1 MAPNGGEAASLVES
15 AMLLRWR
22 APELAL
28 LLADRAVTAGQDD
41 KLAVMQADHLA
52 VFALNRL
59 GRHGEAA
66 HRLFPAIRDAE
77 TPPGLRHELHVE
89 LAHCAVALGESAT
102 ALGAVRAVL
111 AAGDDVAPVLRAGAL
126 VAVAEA
132 SAALDRDDLATSAL
146 DEADELYREDTSLD
160 HDTALLLRA
169 AVRAVDA
176 TRHRRREAG
185 AVAEAKAREGRDLL
199 AGLADPEHD
208 SGEVSARLMLEIALA
223 LLDRGAGD
231 AAMQEVRP
239 LLRRPVRAAAAAAVG
254 RLRLALATR
263 VHLAEGRHEPALTL
277 LADAVEGAQRYGVDV
292 VLAECLE
299 GLSHVHEARGEFADA
314 LHCVRAARAAEGR
327 HRRDVETARCTLL
340 ENCGSARREEARLIG
355 QVAALLG
362 DAATGCAAGS
372 DAESSPLSVE
382 VGVGNAAQ
390 QTEPNTLEAEIAQ
403 ADTAEA
409 EVLEA
414 EIPQA
419 EIPQAEIAQAEI
431 AQAEIAQAEI
441 AQAEI
446 AQAEIAQAEIAE
458 AEASE
463 KVADEEVAEEEVAE
477 EEVAEEEVAEAEVL
491 GQVAEPE
498 IAQSAPATPTSPVSN
513 GPAVASPVAE
523 DPSSVSPDT
532 AAAESSSEID
542 SWQAGARHR
551 RGAGTLVSV
560 SDLLP
565 ASALS
570 AGRSG
575 RRRAEDRAA
584 ETSTVGMGQI
594 GDADPESTG
603 AGDRGA
609 AGQSDEPPV
618 PLVIYPL
625 PHQPPSESSATLEH
639 EATDDDPSEEP
650 ENAAQTRRELSVT
663 GPPPAP
669 TPRALDWQ
677 PADDDVAGDEAQMG
691 LGDLLAEAL
700 AAYQESRDVHGGAR
714 SAGMRGDDGSTS
726 ADAETELDVS
736 RYRGLGTRRTVGLA
750 LAPKP
755 IDADSAGPDPV
766 DADADDPDA
775 AVTNPLLR
783 LPNLTAEPRWGS
795 A

>member
-1 MAPNGGEAASLVES
+1 MGQQATGDRERRWGWEVSSTAREGIRTGMAPSGGEAASLVES

-41 KLAVMQADHLA
+41 KLAVLQADHLA

-77 TPPGLRHELHVE
+77 TPPWLRHELHVE

-126 VAVAEA
+126 VAMAGV
-132 SAALDRDDLATSAL
+132 SAALGRDDLATSAL
-146 DEADELYREDTSLD
+146 DEADELYREDPSLD

-176 TRHRRREAG
+176 ARHRRREEG
-185 AVAEAKAREGRDLL
+185 AMAEAKAREGRDLL

-292 VLAECLE
+292 VLGECLE
-299 GLSHVHEARGEFADA
+299 GLSHVHETRGEFADA

-327 HRRDVETARCTLL
+327 HRRDVEAARGTLL
-340 ENCGSARREEARLIG
+340 DNCGPGRREEARLVA

-362 DAATGCAAGS
+362 DAGTGCAAGS
-372 DAESSPLSVE
+372 EADTSPLSVE
-382 VGVGNAAQ
+382 AGVGSAAQ
-390 QTEPNTLEAEIAQ
+390 QTDPETPEAEIAQ
-403 ADTAEA
+403 ADSAEAEVGEA

-414 EIPQA
+414 G
-419 EIPQAEIAQAEI
+419 IAQEEVIEAGLG
-431 AQAEIAQAEI
+431 
-441 AQAEI
+441 
-446 AQAEIAQAEIAE
+446 E

-463 KVADEEVAEEEVAE
+463 QVAEEQ
-477 EEVAEEEVAEAEVL
+477 VAEAEPL
-491 GQVAEPE
+491 GQIAEPQ
-498 IAQSAPATPTSPVSN
+498 IAQSAPATPTSPVLNTPVVGSRV
-513 GPAVASPVAE
+513 PPSVAE
-523 DPSSVSPDT
+523 EPIPVSPET
-532 AAAESSSEID
+532 AAGESPSEID
-542 SWQAGARHR
+542 SWPAGARHR
-551 RGAGTLVSV
+551 RGAGALVSV

-584 ETSTVGMGQI
+584 ETPTVEKV
-594 GDADPESTG
+594 GDADPEPSG
-603 AGDRGA
+603 AGDRGSVDR
-609 AGQSDEPPV
+609 SDEPSV
-618 PLVIYPL
+618 SLVIYPS
-625 PHQPPSESSATLEH
+625 PDQPPSESSATLERA
-639 EATDDDPSEEP
+639 ATDDDPTEEP
-650 ENAAQTRRELSVT
+650 ENSSQTLRELPVA

-677 PADDDVAGDEAQMG
+677 PADEDEAGDEAQMG

-700 AAYQESRDVHGGAR
+700 AAYQESRDIHAGAR
-714 SAGMRGDDGSTS
+714 SAGMRSDDGSTT
-726 ADAETELDVS
+726 ADAELDVS
-736 RYRGLGTRRTVGLA
+736 RYPGLRTGRTAGLA
-750 LAPKP
+750 LAAKP
-755 IDADSAGPDPV
+755 IDANSGGPDSV
-766 DADADDPDA
+766 DADADDPAA

>member
-1 MAPNGGEAASLVES
+1 MGQQATGDRERRWGWEVSSTAREGIRTGMAPNGGEAASLVES

-41 KLAVMQADHLA
+41 KLAILQADHLA

-111 AAGDDVAPVLRAGAL
+111 AAGDDVAPVLRGGAL

-132 SAALDRDDLATSAL
+132 SAALGRDDLATSAL
-146 DEADELYREDTSLD
+146 DEADELYREDPSLD

-176 TRHRRREAG
+176 ARHRRREAG

-292 VLAECLE
+292 VLGECLE

-327 HRRDVETARCTLL
+327 HRREVKAARGALL
-340 ENCGSARREEARLIG
+340 DNCGSARREEARLVA

-362 DAATGCAAGS
+362 DAGTGCAAGS
-372 DAESSPLSVE
+372 EADTSPLSVE
-382 VGVGNAAQ
+382 VGVGSAAQ
-390 QTEPNTLEAEIAQ
+390 QTDPETFEAEIAQ
-403 ADTAEA
+403 ADSAEA
-409 EVLEA
+409 EVGETEA
-414 EIPQA
+414 EEQ
-419 EIPQAEIAQAEI
+419 
-431 AQAEIAQAEI
+431 
-441 AQAEI
+441 
-446 AQAEIAQAEIAE
+446 
-458 AEASE
+458 
-463 KVADEEVAEEEVAE
+463 VAEEQVAE
-477 EEVAEEEVAEAEVL
+477 E
-491 GQVAEPE
+491 QVAEDEPPGQIAE
-498 IAQSAPATPTSPVSN
+498 PQIAQSAPATATSPVLNTPVVGSSA
-513 GPAVASPVAE
+513 PPSVAE
-523 DPSSVSPDT
+523 EPIPVSPET
-532 AAAESSSEID
+532 AAGESPSGVD
-542 SWQAGARHR
+542 SWPAGARHR

-570 AGRSG
+570 TGRSG
-575 RRRAEDRAA
+575 RRRAEDRTV
-584 ETSTVGMGQI
+584 ETPTVEMSQI
-594 GDADPESTG
+594 GDADPEPSG
-603 AGDRGA
+603 ADDRGA
-609 AGQSDEPPV
+609 ADRSDEPPV
-618 PLVIYPL
+618 SLVIYPS
-625 PHQPPSESSATLEH
+625 PDQPPSESSATSERA
-639 EATDDDPSEEP
+639 ATNDDPTEEP
-650 ENAAQTRRELSVT
+650 ENFSQTLRELPVT

-677 PADDDVAGDEAQMG
+677 PADEDEPGDEAQMG

-700 AAYQESRDVHGGAR
+700 AAYQESRDIHAGAR
-714 SAGMRGDDGSTS
+714 SAGMRSDDGSTT
-726 ADAETELDVS
+726 ADAELDVS
-736 RYRGLGTRRTVGLA
+736 RYPGLRTGRTAGLA

-755 IDADSAGPDPV
+755 IDANSGGPDSV
-766 DADADDPDA
+766 DADADDPAA

>member
-1 MAPNGGEAASLVES
+1 MGHGASGDRERRWGWEVSSTAREGIRTGMAPNGGEAASLVES

-41 KLAVMQADHLA
+41 KLAVLQADHVA

-59 GRHGEAA
+59 GRQGEAA

-111 AAGDDVAPVLRAGAL
+111 AAGDDVAPVLRGGAL

-132 SAALDRDDLATSAL
+132 SAALGRDDLATSAL
-146 DEADELYREDTSLD
+146 NEADELYREDPSLD

-176 TRHRRREAG
+176 ARHRRRDAG
-185 AVAEAKAREGRDLL
+185 AVAEAKVREGRDLL

-208 SGEVSARLMLEIALA
+208 SGEVSARLMLEMALA

-327 HRRDVETARCTLL
+327 HRRDVEAARCTLL
-340 ENCGSARREEARLIG
+340 ENCGSARSEEARLVG

-362 DAATGCAAGS
+362 DAGTGCAGGS
-372 DAESSPLSVE
+372 DSDTGPLSVE
-382 VGVGNAAQ
+382 VGVCSAAQ
-390 QTEPNTLEAEIAQ
+390 QTNPKSFDAEIAQ

-414 EIPQA
+414 EI
-419 EIPQAEIAQAEI
+419 AQAEV
-431 AQAEIAQAEI
+431 AEADVR
-441 AQAEI
+441 
-446 AQAEIAQAEIAE
+446 E

-463 KVADEEVAEEEVAE
+463 KVAEEKLAEEKLAEEEVTE
-477 EEVAEEEVAEAEVL
+477 EEE
-491 GQVAEPE
+491 VAEPE
-498 IAQSAPATPTSPVSN
+498 IAQSAPATPTSPVSST
-513 GPAVASPVAE
+513 PVVASPVPSSVAE
-523 DPSSVSPDT
+523 DPIPVSPDAEAT
-532 AAAESSSEID
+532 ESSSGVD
-542 SWQAGARHR
+542 PWQAGARHR

-575 RRRAEDRAA
+575 RRRAEDRTV

-594 GDADPESTG
+594 GDADPEPSG
-603 AGDRGA
+603 AGDREA
-609 AGQSDEPPV
+609 ANRSDEPSA

-625 PHQPPSESSATLEH
+625 PRQPPSESAMLER
-639 EATDDDPSEEP
+639 ETTDDDPSEDP
-650 ENAAQTRRELSVT
+650 ETPQIRRESSAF
-663 GPPPAP
+663 GPPAP

-677 PADDDVAGDEAQMG
+677 RADEDVAGDEAQMG

-700 AAYQESRDVHGGAR
+700 AAYQQSRDIHAGAR
-714 SAGMRGDDGSTS
+714 SAAMRGDDGSTTGDS
-726 ADAETELDVS
+726 ETELDVS

-755 IDADSAGPDPV
+755 IDANSAGPKPG
-766 DADADDPDA
+766 DADADDPA
-775 AVTNPLLR
+775 AAITNPLLR

>member
-1 MAPNGGEAASLVES
+1 MSSTAREGVRSGMAPSGGEAASLVES

-41 KLAVMQADHLA
+41 KLTVLQADHLA

-59 GRHGEAA
+59 GRYGEAA
-66 HRLFPAIRDAE
+66 HRLFPAIRDAD

-89 LAHCAVALGESAT
+89 LAHCAVALGESVT

-111 AAGDDVAPVLRAGAL
+111 AAGDDVAPVLRGGAL

-132 SAALDRDDLATSAL
+132 SAALGRDDLVTSAL
-146 DEADELYREDTSLD
+146 DEADELYREDPSLD

-176 TRHRRREAG
+176 ARHRSREAG
-185 AVAEAKAREGRDLL
+185 TDAEAKAREGRDLL

-223 LLDRGAGD
+223 LLDRDAGD

-327 HRRDVETARCTLL
+327 HRRDVEAARSTLL
-340 ENCGSARREEARLIG
+340 ENCGSARGEEARLVG

-362 DAATGCAAGS
+362 NAGTGCTAGS
-372 DAESSPLSVE
+372 DGDTGPMSVE
-382 VGVGNAAQ
+382 ISVGTAVQ
-390 QTEPNTLEAEIAQ
+390 ETEPKTPETVVLDAEVL
-403 ADTAEA
+403 EA

-414 EIPQA
+414 EVL
-419 EIPQAEIAQAEI
+419 EAQGP
-431 AQAEIAQAEI
+431 
-441 AQAEI
+441 
-446 AQAEIAQAEIAE
+446 E
-458 AEASE
+458 AL
-463 KVADEEVAEEEVAE
+463 
-477 EEVAEEEVAEAEVL
+477 VAEAEV
-491 GQVAEPE
+491 VEAEVVEDPTPVPPE
-498 IAQSAPATPTSPVSN
+498 
-513 GPAVASPVAE
+513 AE
-523 DPSSVSPDT
+523 DVRSV
-532 AAAESSSEID
+532 ESSSESD
-542 SWQAGARHR
+542 PWPGARHR

-584 ETSTVGMGQI
+584 ETAAVEMDQ
-594 GDADPESTG
+594 TG
-603 AGDRGA
+603 HTELE
-609 AGQSDEPPV
+609 QNSDGPLT
-618 PLVIYPL
+618 PLVVYPL
-625 PHQPPSESSATLEH
+625 PLQPTSESSTTLPG

-650 ENAAQTRRELSVT
+650 ESSSQARRELPVS

-669 TPRALDWQ
+669 APRTLEWEPAAEEA
-677 PADDDVAGDEAQMG
+677 ADDEASSQMG

-700 AAYQESRDVHGGAR
+700 AAYQESRDIHAGAR
-714 SAGMRGDDGSTS
+714 SAGMGGDDGSTA
-726 ADAETELDVS
+726 ADAETDVA
-736 RYRGLGTRRTVGLA
+736 RYRGPGTRWTAGLA
-750 LAPKP
+750 LAPAP
-755 IDADSAGPDPV
+755 IDASSAEPNPV
-766 DADADDPDA
+766 DSGRGDA
-775 AVTNPLLR
+775 AAAATNPLLR
-783 LPNLTAEPRWGS
+783 LPNLTSEPRWVPPEAGRRS
-795 A
+795 AAGD

>member
-1 MAPNGGEAASLVES
+1 MSSTAREGIRTGMAPNGGEAASLVES

-41 KLAVMQADHLA
+41 KLAVLQADHVA

-89 LAHCAVALGESAT
+89 LAHCAVALGEAAT

-111 AAGDDVAPVLRAGAL
+111 AAGDDVAPVLRGGAL

-132 SAALDRDDLATSAL
+132 SAALGRDDLATSAL
-146 DEADELYREDTSLD
+146 DEADELYREDPSLD

-176 TRHRRREAG
+176 ARHRRRDAG

-263 VHLAEGRHEPALTL
+263 VHLVEGRHEPALTL

-327 HRRDVETARCTLL
+327 HRRDVEAARCTLL
-340 ENCGSARREEARLIG
+340 ENCGSARREEARLVG

-362 DAATGCAAGS
+362 DAGTGCAGGS
-372 DAESSPLSVE
+372 DSDTGPLSVE
-382 VGVGNAAQ
+382 VGVCSAAQ
-390 QTEPNTLEAEIAQ
+390 QTDPKSFDAEIAQ

-409 EVLEA
+409 EMLEA
-414 EIPQA
+414 EIALA
-419 EIPQAEIAQAEI
+419 EVAEADIR
-431 AQAEIAQAEI
+431 
-441 AQAEI
+441 
-446 AQAEIAQAEIAE
+446 E
-458 AEASE
+458 AEAS
-463 KVADEEVAEEEVAE
+463 EEVAEEEVAE
-477 EEVAEEEVAEAEVL
+477 EE
-491 GQVAEPE
+491 VAEPE
-498 IAQSAPATPTSPVSN
+498 IAQSAPATPTSPVSST
-513 GPAVASPVAE
+513 PVVASPVPSSVAE
-523 DPSSVSPDT
+523 DPIPVSPD
-532 AAAESSSEID
+532 AEAAESSSGVD

-575 RRRAEDRAA
+575 RRRAEDRPV

-594 GDADPESTG
+594 GDADPEPSG
-603 AGDRGA
+603 AGDREA
-609 AGQSDEPPV
+609 ANRSDEPPA

-625 PHQPPSESSATLEH
+625 PHQPPSESATLERQ
-639 EATDDDPSEEP
+639 ATDEDPSEDP
-650 ENAAQTRRELSVT
+650 ETPQIRRDLSAF
-663 GPPPAP
+663 GPPAP

-677 PADDDVAGDEAQMG
+677 PADEDVAGDEAQMG

-700 AAYQESRDVHGGAR
+700 AAYQESRDIHAGAR
-714 SAGMRGDDGSTS
+714 SAAMRGDDGSTTV
-726 ADAETELDVS
+726 DGETELDVS

-755 IDADSAGPDPV
+755 IDANSAGPNPV
-766 DADADDPDA
+766 DADVDDPAA

>member
-1 MAPNGGEAASLVES
+1 MSSTAREGVRSGMAPSGGEAASLVES

-41 KLAVMQADHLA
+41 KLTVLQADHLA

-59 GRHGEAA
+59 GRYGEAA
-66 HRLFPAIRDAE
+66 HRLFPAIRDAD

-89 LAHCAVALGESAT
+89 LAHCAVALGESVT

-111 AAGDDVAPVLRAGAL
+111 AAGDDVAPVLRGGAL

-132 SAALDRDDLATSAL
+132 SAALGRDDLVTSAL
-146 DEADELYREDTSLD
+146 DEADELYREDPSLD

-176 TRHRRREAG
+176 ARHRSREAG
-185 AVAEAKAREGRDLL
+185 TDAEAKAREGRDLL

-223 LLDRGAGD
+223 LLDRAAGD

-327 HRRDVETARCTLL
+327 HRRDVEAARSTLL
-340 ENCGSARREEARLIG
+340 ENCGSARGEEARLVG

-362 DAATGCAAGS
+362 NAGTGCTAGS
-372 DAESSPLSVE
+372 DGDTGPMSVE
-382 VGVGNAAQ
+382 ISVGTAVQ
-390 QTEPNTLEAEIAQ
+390 ETEPKTPETVVLDAEVL
-403 ADTAEA
+403 EA

-414 EIPQA
+414 QGP
-419 EIPQAEIAQAEI
+419 
-431 AQAEIAQAEI
+431 
-441 AQAEI
+441 
-446 AQAEIAQAEIAE
+446 E
-458 AEASE
+458 AL
-463 KVADEEVAEEEVAE
+463 
-477 EEVAEEEVAEAEVL
+477 VAEAEV
-491 GQVAEPE
+491 VEAEVVEDPTPVPPE
-498 IAQSAPATPTSPVSN
+498 
-513 GPAVASPVAE
+513 AE
-523 DPSSVSPDT
+523 DVRSV
-532 AAAESSSEID
+532 ESSSESD
-542 SWQAGARHR
+542 PWPGARHR

-584 ETSTVGMGQI
+584 ETAAVEMDQ
-594 GDADPESTG
+594 TG
-603 AGDRGA
+603 HTELE
-609 AGQSDEPPV
+609 QNSDGPLT
-618 PLVIYPL
+618 PLVVYPL
-625 PHQPPSESSATLEH
+625 PLQPTSESSTTLPG

-650 ENAAQTRRELSVT
+650 ESSSQARRELPVS

-669 TPRALDWQ
+669 APRTLEWEPAAEEA
-677 PADDDVAGDEAQMG
+677 ADDEASSQMG

-700 AAYQESRDVHGGAR
+700 AAYQESRDIHAGAR
-714 SAGMRGDDGSTS
+714 SAGMGGDDGSTA
-726 ADAETELDVS
+726 ADAETDVA
-736 RYRGLGTRRTVGLA
+736 RYRGPGTRWTAGLA
-750 LAPKP
+750 LAPAP
-755 IDADSAGPDPV
+755 IDASSAEPNPV
-766 DADADDPDA
+766 DSGRGDA
-775 AVTNPLLR
+775 AAAATNPLLR
-783 LPNLTAEPRWGS
+783 LPNLTSEPRWVPPEAGRRS
-795 A
+795 AAGDEWEWVPEAPSRTWIQRLCPSTSRRRLARR

>member
-1 MAPNGGEAASLVES
+1 MGQQATGDRERRWGWEVSSTAREGIRTGMAPNGGEAASLVES

-41 KLAVMQADHLA
+41 KLAVLQADHLA

-132 SAALDRDDLATSAL
+132 SAALGRDDLATSAL
-146 DEADELYREDTSLD
+146 DEADELYREDPSLD

-176 TRHRRREAG
+176 ARHRRREAG
-185 AVAEAKAREGRDLL
+185 AMAEAKAREGRDLL

-231 AAMQEVRP
+231 AAMQEVRS

-292 VLAECLE
+292 VLGECLE

-314 LHCVRAARAAEGR
+314 LHCVRAARAAEDR
-327 HRRDVETARCTLL
+327 HRRDVEAARGTLL
-340 ENCGSARREEARLIG
+340 DNCGSARREEARLVA

-362 DAATGCAAGS
+362 DAGTGCAAGS
-372 DAESSPLSVE
+372 DADTSPLSVE
-382 VGVGNAAQ
+382 AGVGSAAQ
-390 QTEPNTLEAEIAQ
+390 QTDPETLEAEIAQ
-403 ADTAEA
+403 ADSAEAEGGEA

-414 EIPQA
+414 EI
-419 EIPQAEIAQAEI
+419 AQAEVI
-431 AQAEIAQAEI
+431 EAGLG
-441 AQAEI
+441 
-446 AQAEIAQAEIAE
+446 E

-463 KVADEEVAEEEVAE
+463 QVAEEQ
-477 EEVAEEEVAEAEVL
+477 VAEAEPL
-491 GQVAEPE
+491 GQIAESQ
-498 IAQSAPATPTSPVSN
+498 IAQSAPATPVVGSRVPPSVAEEPIPVS
-513 GPAVASPVAE
+513 PE
-523 DPSSVSPDT
+523 T
-532 AAAESSSEID
+532 AAGESSSEVD
-542 SWQAGARHR
+542 SWPAGARHR
-551 RGAGTLVSV
+551 RGAGALVSV

-584 ETSTVGMGQI
+584 ETPTVEMSQI
-594 GDADPESTG
+594 GDTDPEPSA
-603 AGDRGA
+603 AGDQGA
-609 AGQSDEPPV
+609 ADRSDEPPV
-618 PLVIYPL
+618 PLVIYPS
-625 PHQPPSESSATLEH
+625 HQPPSELSAPLERA
-639 EATDDDPSEEP
+639 ATDDDPSEEP
-650 ENAAQTRRELSVT
+650 EISSQTLRELPVS

-677 PADDDVAGDEAQMG
+677 PADEDEAGDEAQMG

-700 AAYQESRDVHGGAR
+700 AAYQESRDIHAGAR
-714 SAGMRGDDGSTS
+714 SAGMRSDDGSTT
-726 ADAETELDVS
+726 ADAELDVS
-736 RYRGLGTRRTVGLA
+736 RYPGLRMGRTAGLA
-750 LAPKP
+750 LAPQP
-755 IDADSAGPDPV
+755 INANSGGPDSV
-766 DADADDPDA
+766 DADADDPAA

>member
-176 TRHRRREAG
+176 ARHRRREAG

-340 ENCGSARREEARLIG
+340 ENCGSARREEARLVG

-372 DAESSPLSVE
+372 DAESSPLSAE

-414 EIPQA
+414 EI
-419 EIPQAEIAQAEI
+419 
-431 AQAEIAQAEI
+431 
-441 AQAEI
+441 
-446 AQAEIAQAEIAE
+446 AQAEIAE
-458 AEASE
+458 AEASD
-463 KVADEEVAEEEVAE
+463 KAADEEVAEEEVTAE
-477 EEVAEEEVAEAEVL
+477 EEVAEEEVAEAEVAAEEEVAAEKVL

-609 AGQSDEPPV
+609 AGQSDEPLVPV
-618 PLVIYPL
+618 VIYPL

-677 PADDDVAGDEAQMG
+677 PADDAVAGDEAQMG

-700 AAYQESRDVHGGAR
+700 AAYQESRDIHGGAR

>member
-1 MAPNGGEAASLVES
+1 MGQQATGDRERRWGWEVSSTAREGIRTGMAPNGGEAASLVES

-41 KLAVMQADHLA
+41 KLAVLQADHLA

-132 SAALDRDDLATSAL
+132 SAALGRDDLATSAL
-146 DEADELYREDTSLD
+146 DEADELYREDPSLD

-176 TRHRRREAG
+176 ARHRRREAG
-185 AVAEAKAREGRDLL
+185 AMAEAKAREGRDLL

-231 AAMQEVRP
+231 AAMQEVRS

-292 VLAECLE
+292 VLGECLE

-327 HRRDVETARCTLL
+327 HRRDVEAARGTLL
-340 ENCGSARREEARLIG
+340 DNCGSVRREEARLVA

-362 DAATGCAAGS
+362 DAGTGCAAGS
-372 DAESSPLSVE
+372 EADTSPLSVE
-382 VGVGNAAQ
+382 AGVGSAAQ
-390 QTEPNTLEAEIAQ
+390 QTDPETLEAEIAE
-403 ADTAEA
+403 ADSAEAEGDEA

-414 EIPQA
+414 EI
-419 EIPQAEIAQAEI
+419 AQAEVI
-431 AQAEIAQAEI
+431 EAGLG
-441 AQAEI
+441 
-446 AQAEIAQAEIAE
+446 E

-463 KVADEEVAEEEVAE
+463 QVAEERVAE
-477 EEVAEEEVAEAEVL
+477 ERVAEERVAEERVAEAEPL
-491 GQVAEPE
+491 GQIAESQ
-498 IAQSAPATPTSPVSN
+498 IAQSAPATPVVGSRVPPSVAEGPIPVS
-513 GPAVASPVAE
+513 PETAVG
-523 DPSSVSPDT
+523 
-532 AAAESSSEID
+532 ESSSEVD
-542 SWQAGARHR
+542 SWPAGARHR
-551 RGAGTLVSV
+551 RGAGALVSV

-565 ASALS
+565 ASALL

-584 ETSTVGMGQI
+584 ETPTVQMSQI
-594 GDADPESTG
+594 GDTDPEPSG
-603 AGDRGA
+603 VGDRGA
-609 AGQSDEPPV
+609 ADRSDEPPV
-618 PLVIYPL
+618 PLVIYPS
-625 PHQPPSESSATLEH
+625 PHQPPSESSAPLERA
-639 EATDDDPSEEP
+639 ATDDDPSGEP
-650 ENAAQTRRELSVT
+650 EISSQTLRELPVS

-677 PADDDVAGDEAQMG
+677 PADEDEAGDEAQMG

-700 AAYQESRDVHGGAR
+700 AAYQESRDIHAGAR
-714 SAGMRGDDGSTS
+714 SAGMRSDDGSTT
-726 ADAETELDVS
+726 ADVELDVS
-736 RYRGLGTRRTVGLA
+736 RYPGLRMGRTAGLA
-750 LAPKP
+750 LAPQP
-755 IDADSAGPDPV
+755 INANSGGPDSV
-766 DADADDPDA
+766 DADAGDPA
-775 AVTNPLLR
+775 AEVTNPLLR

>member
-41 KLAVMQADHLA
+41 KLAVLQADHLA

-111 AAGDDVAPVLRAGAL
+111 AAGDDVAPVLRGGAL

-132 SAALDRDDLATSAL
+132 SAALGRNDLATSAL
-146 DEADELYREDTSLD
+146 DEADELYREDSSLD

-176 TRHRRREAG
+176 ARHRRREAG
-185 AVAEAKAREGRDLL
+185 AVAETKAREGRDLL

-208 SGEVSARLMLEIALA
+208 SGEVSARLMLEVALA

-231 AAMQEVRP
+231 AAMQEARP

-327 HRRDVETARCTLL
+327 HRRDVEAAHGTLL
-340 ENCGSARREEARLIG
+340 DNCGSARREETRLVA

-362 DAATGCAAGS
+362 EAGTGCAAGS
-372 DAESSPLSVE
+372 EADTGPLGGE
-382 VGVGNAAQ
+382 VGVGSAAQ
-390 QTEPNTLEAEIAQ
+390 QTDPEPLESEIVQ
-403 ADTAEA
+403 ADSVEA
-409 EVLEA
+409 EVGEVEA
-414 EIPQA
+414 LG
-419 EIPQAEIAQAEI
+419 AEIAQAELI
-431 AQAEIAQAEI
+431 EAGLG
-441 AQAEI
+441 
-446 AQAEIAQAEIAE
+446 E

-463 KVADEEVAEEEVAE
+463 RVAEEQVAE
-477 EEVAEEEVAEAEVL
+477 EQVAEE
-491 GQVAEPE
+491 P
-498 IAQSAPATPTSPVSN
+498 IPVS
-513 GPAVASPVAE
+513 PETASGE
-523 DPSSVSPDT
+523 SPSV
-532 AAAESSSEID
+532 ID

-565 ASALS
+565 ASAL
-570 AGRSG
+570 AVGRSG
-575 RRRAEDRAA
+575 RRRAEDRPA
-584 ETSTVGMGQI
+584 ETPTVEI
-594 GDADPESTG
+594 GDADPEPSS
-603 AGDRGA
+603 AGERGA
-609 AGQSDEPPV
+609 ADRSDGPPV

-625 PHQPPSESSATLEH
+625 SHQPPSESSATLERA
-639 EATDDDPSEEP
+639 ATDEDPSEEP
-650 ENAAQTRRELSVT
+650 ENSSQPLRELPVA

-669 TPRALDWQ
+669 TPRSLDWQ
-677 PADDDVAGDEAQMG
+677 PADEDEAGDEAQMG

-700 AAYQESRDVHGGAR
+700 AAYQESRDIHAGAR
-714 SAGMRGDDGSTS
+714 SAGMRSDDGSTT
-726 ADAETELDVS
+726 ADPELDVS
-736 RYRGLGTRRTVGLA
+736 RYPGLRTGRTAGLA

-755 IDADSAGPDPV
+755 IDASSGGPNSV
-766 DADADDPDA
+766 DADADDPAA

>member
-41 KLAVMQADHLA
+41 KLAVLQADHLA

-66 HRLFPAIRDAE
+66 HRLFPAIRDAD

-89 LAHCAVALGESAT
+89 LAHCAVALGDSAT

-111 AAGDDVAPVLRAGAL
+111 AAGDDVAPVLRGGAL

-132 SAALDRDDLATSAL
+132 AAALGRDDLVTAAL
-146 DEADELYREDTSLD
+146 EEADELYREDPSLD

-176 TRHRRREAG
+176 ARHRRREAG
-185 AVAEAKAREGRDLL
+185 AEAEAKAREGRDLL
-199 AGLADPEHD
+199 TALADPEHD
-208 SGEVSARLMLEIALA
+208 SGEVSARLILEIALA
-223 LLDRGAGD
+223 LLDRDAGD

-277 LADAVEGAQRYGVDV
+277 LADAVEGAQRYGMDA

-299 GLSHVHEARGEFADA
+299 GLSHVHEARGEFTDA

-327 HRRDVETARCTLL
+327 HRREVEAARCTLL
-340 ENCGSARREEARLIG
+340 ANCGSARREEARLVG
-355 QVAALLG
+355 QVGALLG
-362 DAATGCAAGS
+362 NAGTGCTTGS
-372 DAESSPLSVE
+372 DTDTGPLSIE
-382 VGVGNAAQ
+382 IGVGIAAQ
-390 QTEPNTLEAEIAQ
+390 QTVAKTLEA
-403 ADTAEA
+403 
-409 EVLEA
+409 
-414 EIPQA
+414 
-419 EIPQAEIAQAEI
+419 
-431 AQAEIAQAEI
+431 
-441 AQAEI
+441 
-446 AQAEIAQAEIAE
+446 
-458 AEASE
+458 
-463 KVADEEVAEEEVAE
+463 EVAEEELR
-477 EEVAEEEVAEAEVL
+477 EAELPEVEL
-491 GQVAEPE
+491 PEVKVASTL
-498 IAQSAPATPTSPVSN
+498 SAPGISVVDSQVPS
-513 GPAVASPVAE
+513 AVVE
-523 DPSSVSPDT
+523 DPIAESPESADVQP
-532 AAAESSSEID
+532 AESSSGID
-542 SWQAGARHR
+542 PWQSGARHH

-575 RRRAEDRAA
+575 RRRRAEDRAV
-584 ETSTVGMGQI
+584 ETSAVRVDQI
-594 GDADPESTG
+594 GDADPEQSG
-603 AGDRGA
+603 ASDRGA
-609 AGQSDEPPV
+609 AGRSDGPPIPQV
-618 PLVIYPL
+618 VYPL
-625 PHQPPSESSATLEH
+625 PLQPPSESSVISRG
-639 EATDDDPSEEP
+639 EATEKDPSGEP
-650 ENAAQTRRELSVT
+650 QNSPQTRREFPVP

-669 TPRALDWQ
+669 MPRALEWE
-677 PADDDVAGDEAQMG
+677 PADEEAEGEEVPSQMG

-700 AAYQESRDVHGGAR
+700 AAYQESRDIQAGAR
-714 SAGMRGDDGSTS
+714 SAEPGGGDGST
-726 ADAETELDVS
+726 AAAAETHRDVP
-736 RYRGLGTRRTVGLA
+736 RYRGLGTRWTAGLA

-755 IDADSAGPDPV
+755 IDANSAEPNPV
-766 DADADDPDA
+766 DGDDPA
-775 AVTNPLLR
+775 EAVTNPLLR
-783 LPNLTAEPRWGS
+783 LPNLTAEPRWVPPEASRRS
-795 A
+795 AAGD